1 MSKDKNNGFLVGAT
15 IGAIA
20 GVVTGILFAPKSGK
34 ETRQDIKDTSKKVY
48 EKLLAESNK
57 LQVELTDL
65 IKKAE
70 ARAKEAGTVM
80 SDKAKVLVDQARHTK
95 DALKVLATSVKNG
108 EAEDKDLDK
117 AIKNAKE
124 AKDALAAFLKK

>member
-1 MSKDKNNGFLVGAT
+1 MSKDKNNGFLIGAT